1 MNKEKLLKALHKLY
15 REDRWLNDLFHSA
28 GINMD
33 QLDAASQDVVNQM
46 FLDTATWALS
56 IYEAE
61 SNIKVNSDSTY
72 EDRRSAVI
80 AKERTG
86 GKLTL
91 EILQNIANSWNN
103 GEIDVVFEN
112 GKIHVTFSGD
122 NGVPKDLD
130 GFYRAINEAKPAHLA
145 VVYTILYAQWR
156 DVAKYTWGEAKAFTW
171 AELRNNV

>member
-72 EDRRSAVI
+72 EDRSSNSGCNASNRCNSF
-80 AKERTG
+80 
-86 GKLTL
+86 
-91 EILQNIANSWNN
+91 ILIS
-103 GEIDVVFEN
+103 
-112 GKIHVTFSGD
+112 KS
-122 NGVPKDLD
+122 
-130 GFYRAINEAKPAHLA
+130 
-145 VVYTILYAQWR
+145 
-156 DVAKYTWGEAKAFTW
+156 
-171 AELRNNV
+171 